1 MTNLFRFKRI
11 FNSILVSLLLGA
23 SSCFADIDI
32 ESTMPILIP
41 VDSSTPRNI
50 AADFANIV
58 PPSSFVPGSSEI
70 AVMTKVA
77 DITVN
82 YLMNNS
88 ALKQTAVMR
97 FADET
102 KERLNTDILVSSA
115 DGTGLNHKFTFKL
128 EAFQALAKMEY
139 TGWLKAAVNYDVR
152 SAVTAISIQDK
163 LFVDKIL
170 SVRHES
176 SKDQKISMIGLAWP
190 W

>member
-1 MTNLFRFKRI
+1 M
-11 FNSILVSLLLGA
+11 VGA

-32 ESTMPILIP
+32 ESTKPMLIP
-41 VDSSTPRNI
+41 VDSTTPRNI
-50 AADFANIV
+50 AADFAKIV
-58 PPSSFVPGSSEI
+58 PASAFVPGSSES

-97 FADET
+97 FADKT
-102 KERLNTDILVSSA
+102 KEKLKTDIVVPSA
-115 DGTGLNHKFTFKL
+115 DGVGPNHKFTFKL

-139 TGWLKAAVNYDVR
+139 TGWLKAAVNYDAK
-152 SAVTAISIQDK
+152 SSVTAISIQDK
-163 LFVDKIL
+163 LFVDKLL
-170 SVRHES
+170 SVRHVS
-176 SKDQKISMIGLAWP
+176 SKDQTFSMIGLAWP